1 MGPGRGKAF
10 AGNPFNATLATT
22 LLLIIIIVII
32 IMILIVITI
41 IFLITIIIMTITII
55 IITAIS
61 SFPFGNSPRPSGAAR
76 STAR

>member
-1 MGPGRGKAF
+1 
-10 AGNPFNATLATT
+10 
-22 LLLIIIIVII
+22 
-32 IMILIVITI
+32 MILIVITI
-41 IFLITIIIMTITII
+41 IFLITIIIMIITII